1 VMTVS
6 NDEKIIKF
14 GASNRASISL
24 SSGGVGRNI
33 AEGLWRLDQD
43 PFFISAVGCDVSGDF
58 IFDQLPN
65 MDVGG
70 ILRSKDYKTGMYITT
85 CSQDGEVYLG
95 MGDQNIHSI
104 INPDLIKS
112 HEDTIKSAALV
123 CVDGNLSV
131 ETIKYIMELC
141 RRNEIKVL
149 FEPCDILKAPSAYR
163 SGTQGCSFTFATPNL
178 AELKAIYE
186 EMTKLPSPPINQNE
200 LKSSKNNQSFH
211 QIVSMCEELLDSTEN
226 MIVTLGSNGILLV
239 NKQVSENNK
248 IFINF

>member
-1 VMTVS
+1 
-6 NDEKIIKF
+6 
-14 GASNRASISL
+14 
-24 SSGGVGRNI
+24 
-33 AEGLWRLDQD
+33 
-43 PFFISAVGCDVSGDF
+43 
-58 IFDQLPN
+58 
-65 MDVGG
+65 
-70 ILRSKDYKTGMYITT
+70 MYITT

-149 FEPCDILKAPSAYR
+149 FEPCDILKAPSAYK
-163 SGTQGCSFTFATPNL
+163 SGTEGCSFTFATPNL

-239 NKQVSENNK
+239 NKQKKLHFPLTSMPNWDWLQQPIVNVSGAGDGFTAGLLAGLLNDMQ
-248 IFINF
+248 IHQCINVGLTVAQKNLRSSKTVSQDISALDLESSKSSWEYHEI